1 MLWTN
6 LLGTGAAPANS
17 VTLNKVAI
25 VMKLVVLGANGR
37 TGVHV
42 VQQALEQ
49 GFEVAAVVRSET
61 KRPSVQ
67 HANLTVAVGDP
78 CDPGFLAET
87 FAGKDAVI
95 STLGGRAPI
104 KKATSIY
111 PRSAEAIMSAA
122 SKSGLKRVLVTSS
135 ALLFDTGRLIDKIL
149 IFVVHRV
156 VSSATRMEQT
166 LLSSGLDVTIA
177 RCGFLNDGDETAYRA
192 EPDALP
198 ANGSSIA
205 RQSLS
210 RFLIDSVQ
218 GQWRDSS
225 VYGVS
230 CPESGEG

>member
-1 MLWTN
+1 
-6 LLGTGAAPANS
+6 
-17 VTLNKVAI
+17 
-25 VMKLVVLGANGR
+25 MKLVVLGANGR

-49 GFEVAAVVRSET
+49 GFEVTAVVRSEV
-61 KRPSVQ
+61 KRPSIQ

-95 STLGGRAPI
+95 STLGGRAPT

-111 PRSAEAIMSAA
+111 PRSAEAIVDAA
-122 SKSGLKRVLVTSS
+122 SQSGLKRVLVTSS

-149 IFVVHRV
+149 VRLVHRV
-156 VSSATRMEQT
+156 VSSATHMEQT
-166 LLSSGLDVTIA
+166 LQSSGLDVTIA

-192 EPDALP
+192 KADALP
-198 ANGSSIA
+198 QDGSSVA
-205 RQSLS
+205 RQSLAQ
-210 RFLIDSVQ
+210 FLIDSVQ
-218 GQWRDSS
+218 GQWTGSN

-230 CPESGEG
+230 CPEAGEG